1 MPGTQPSKVNKIF
14 IKRAWLTPIVRN
26 TLRGGNKNA
35 AMILIIVIFFLCLKV
50 LFTLLTII
58 LNFLSKN
65 FFYLKKDKLYIFKFT
80 VSILSLQTIVINY

>member
-50 LFTLLTII
+50 LFILLTVI